1 MRDETMMQEEER
13 FVVDDDQK
21 ADWAARVIK
30 EEAEERDR
38 LLALVKAERERLDA
52 KEREILEKYER
63 KTDWLSTQLLSYMT
77 TVKTRDTATQSIYKL
92 LNATLVYKKAHTDI
106 SAAEGL
112 TAWLETNRPE
122 YVKVTKAPDW
132 ASVKKNIIQIG
143 EGVYA
148 MKDTG
153 EIVEGVVA
161 AETPGKFEVK

>member
-1 MRDETMMQEEER
+1 M
-13 FVVDDDQK
+13 
-21 ADWAARVIK
+21 
-30 EEAEERDR
+30 
-38 LLALVKAERERLDA
+38 KAERERLDA
-52 KEREILEKYER
+52 KEREIMEKYER
-63 KTDWLSTQLLSYMT
+63 KTGWLSTQLLSYMT

-112 TAWLETNRPE
+112 QRGWKQTDRELSKSQRHLTGQVSR
-122 YVKVTKAPDW
+122 K
-132 ASVKKNIIQIG
+132 SIIQIG